1 MGITMYDL
9 ENYTKAK
16 NFVDEFHKLFK
27 DSLHKEF
34 ERLKAEKK
42 IDEFV
47 ILMELA
53 FPENTSEYTRIENC
67 HDFLIK
73 QFSVSVVKKLHQTC
87 VKIFNKMW
95 EIMLGIQDQ
104 YYKEKSFSKYD
115 DYFETLTGISYDEF
129 VSLKDELI
137 IIGYVL
143 YKKGE

>member
-1 MGITMYDL
+1 MYYDL
-9 ENYTKAK
+9 KNYTNAK
-16 NFVDEFHKLFK
+16 IFVDEFHKLFK
-27 DSLHKEF
+27 DSLHKEL

-73 QFSVSVVKKLHQTC
+73 QFSVPLVKKLHHTC
-87 VKIFNKMW
+87 VETFNEMW
-95 EIMLGIQDQ
+95 EIMHGVQDQ
-104 YYKEKSFSKYD
+104 YYNEKSFPKFN
-115 DYFETLTGISYDEF
+115 DYFETLTGISCDEF
-129 VSLKDELI
+129 ISLKDELI
-137 IIGYVL
+137 IIRYVL